1 MNSRAFLL
9 CGVLFIAL
17 GQIVHAREWK
27 VVPPETPDSNVSMQV
42 AGHACP
48 EHFDPVSL
56 SAELR
61 GFQKNP
67 IEDKRPGNFVPAG
80 SSRVRPEGAPDL
92 DTHVAV
98 TACLY
103 RSYFLPIQA
112 SVTFLGDW
120 GEERKEALEIQLS
133 AESQED
139 GLRLEYNTYLLSGS
153 RALDGLRD
161 VDKEA
166 IEANVAG
173 FLVFRFGYDPV
184 RLTGE
189 NHDGDLVHL
198 KSANFS
204 FFVPIFTD

>member
-1 MNSRAFLL
+1 MSRFGILL
-9 CGVLFIAL
+9 YGTIFVAL
-17 GQIVHAREWK
+17 SQVACAREWN
-27 VVPPETPDSNVSMQV
+27 VVPPEKPDTNVSLQV
-42 AGHACP
+42 AEHSCP
-48 EHFDPVSL
+48 EHFNPVSL

-61 GFQKNP
+61 GFQKKL
-67 IEDKRPGNFVPAG
+67 IENKNPGNFLPAG
-80 SSRVRPEGAPDL
+80 SSRVRSIVTPDL
-92 DTHVAV
+92 DTRVAV
-98 TACLY
+98 KACLY

-120 GEERKEALEIQLS
+120 GEERKEAVEVQLS
-133 AESQED
+133 AESHED
-139 GLRLEYNTYLLSGS
+139 GLWLEYNTYLLSGS

-204 FFVPIFTD
+204 FFVPIFTE